1 MNQKIESDALTESLE
16 LTTNIN
22 PLNDWLFRGFW
33 QQYGG
38 GYFLKTYKESGR

>member
-1 MNQKIESDALTESLE
+1 MNQKTKMDALAESLE

-22 PLNDWLFRGFW
+22 QLKDWLFRGFL